1 MSVNRYCHSLQPPS
15 PLHPFHK
22 FWQWKVSSLGDSS
35 YRETLAVVRDGA
47 EKRQLEE
54 TSKRLSSALDQV
66 MEVIAILDAGNSAV
80 IYSNVNFSQIF
91 GDPSR
96 WAPGQKFQELF
107 ECQLLATALEQAR
120 TGKAWTGRSS
130 LKTQA
135 GKGITFE
142 GTVSPVRND
151 EGIVESVVVRLR
163 DITLEVEKDRHLR
176 QAQKMD
182 ALGALA
188 GGMAHDFNN
197 LIGAILNA
205 AELIEMQIEPD
216 NPIQRRLEFI
226 QQVGGRAKELSAQ
239 ILNFSRRTD
248 DTWIPFDLTCLV
260 TEVISLLETTLP
272 KNVEVRSNLARGI
285 RILGDPSQFHQVIM
299 NLGINASQAMQP
311 DGGVLSIHLQSAEAG
326 RRVGDQSFL
335 EPCVLLTIED
345 TGCGMDPHTLERIF
359 EPFFTTKGAGQGTGL
374 GLSVVYGIVHG
385 HGGSLQVAS
394 EPGRGSCFKI
404 RLPAH
409 LDAHQ
414 ALPEQT
420 ATPTAAPHLTN
431 RVFIT

>member
-1 MSVNRYCHSLQPPS
+1 
-15 PLHPFHK
+15 
-22 FWQWKVSSLGDSS
+22 
-35 YRETLAVVRDGA
+35 LAVVKDVA

-54 TSKRLSSALDQV
+54 TSKRLASALDQV
-66 MEVIAILDAGNSAV
+66 MEVIAILDAGNGSV

-91 GDPSR
+91 GDPSH
-96 WAPGQKFQELF
+96 WAPGQKFQGLF
-107 ECQLLATALEQAR
+107 ECQVLATALERAR
-120 TGKAWTGRSS
+120 TGEAWTGRSS
-130 LKTQA
+130 LKTHA

-142 GTVSPVRND
+142 GTVSPVRNG
-151 EGIVESVVVRLR
+151 EGLVESVVVRLR

-205 AELIEMQIEPD
+205 AELIEMQIETGS
-216 NPIQRRLEFI
+216 PIQKRLDFI
-226 QQVGGRAKELSAQ
+226 QKVGGRAKELSTQ

-248 DTWIPFDLTCLV
+248 DTWIPFDLTSLV

-272 KNVEVRSNLARGI
+272 RNVEVRSNLAKGI
-285 RILGDPSQFHQVIM
+285 RILGDPSQLHQVIM
-299 NLGINASQAMQP
+299 NLGINGSQAMQP
-311 DGGVLSIHLQSAEAG
+311 GGGVLSIHLQPAEAG

-335 EPCVLLTIED
+335 ESCVLLTIKD

-359 EPFFTTKGAGQGTGL
+359 EPFFTTKQAGQGTGL
-374 GLSVVYGIVHG
+374 GLSVVYGIVHS
-385 HGGSLQVAS
+385 HGGNLHVTS
-394 EPGRGSCFKI
+394 EPGRGSSFKI

-409 LDAHQ
+409 LDACKV
-414 ALPEQT
+414 PGERT
-420 ATPTAAPHLTN
+420 ATPNVAN
-431 RVFIT
+431 RFLMT

>member
-1 MSVNRYCHSLQPPS
+1 MVKDR
-15 PLHPFHK
+15 
-22 FWQWKVSSLGDSS
+22 
-35 YRETLAVVRDGA
+35 T

-66 MEVIAILDAGNSAV
+66 MEVIAILDAGNGAI

-91 GDPSR
+91 GDPSH
-96 WAPGQKFQELF
+96 WAPEQKFTDLF
-107 ECQLLATALEQAR
+107 ECRILASALDQAR
-120 TGKAWTGRSS
+120 SGKAWTGRSS
-130 LKTQA
+130 LKTYA
-135 GKGITFE
+135 GKPIAFE
-142 GTVSPVRND
+142 GTVSPVRNG
-151 EGIVESVVVRLR
+151 EGIVESLVVRFR

-197 LIGAILNA
+197 LIGAILHA

-216 NPIQRRLEFI
+216 SPIQRKLEII
-226 QQVGGRAKELSAQ
+226 QQVGGRARELSAQ

-248 DTWIPFDLTCLV
+248 DTWVPFDLTSLV

-272 KNVEVRSNLARGI
+272 KNVQVCCDLAKGV

-299 NLGINASQAMQP
+299 NLGINGSQAMQP
-311 DGGVLSIHLQSAEAG
+311 GGGVLSIELQPGEAG

-335 EPCVLLTIED
+335 EPCVLLTIKD
-345 TGCGMDPHTLERIF
+345 TGCGMDPQTLERIF
-359 EPFFTTKGAGQGTGL
+359 EPFFTTKKVGQGTGL

-385 HGGSLQVAS
+385 HGGNLHVAS
-394 EPGRGSCFKI
+394 EPGKGSAFKI
-404 RLPAH
+404 RLPAYQDTVVG
-409 LDAHQ
+409 LE
-414 ALPEQT
+414 EQSP
-420 ATPTAAPHLTN
+420 ASNVTN
-431 RVFIT
+431 LFLNI

>member
-1 MSVNRYCHSLQPPS
+1 
-15 PLHPFHK
+15 
-22 FWQWKVSSLGDSS
+22 
-35 YRETLAVVRDGA
+35 LAVVKDGA

-66 MEVIAILDAGNSAV
+66 MEVIAILDAGNGAV

-91 GDPSR
+91 GDPSH
-96 WAPGQKFQELF
+96 WVPTQKFQELF
-107 ECQLLATALEQAR
+107 ECQILAAALEQAR
-120 TGKAWTGRSS
+120 SGKAWTGRSS
-130 LKTQA
+130 LMTHT

-142 GTVSPVRND
+142 GTVSPVRNG

-205 AELIEMQIEPD
+205 AELIEVQIEPGS
-216 NPIQRRLEFI
+216 PIKKRLDFI

-248 DTWIPFDLTCLV
+248 DTWIAFDLTSLV
-260 TEVISLLETTLP
+260 TEVICLLETTLP
-272 KNVEVRSNLARGI
+272 KNVEVRSDLAKGI
-285 RILGDPSQFHQVIM
+285 RVLGDPSQFHQVIM
-299 NLGINASQAMQP
+299 NLGINGSQAMQP
-311 DGGVLSIHLQSAEAG
+311 DGGILSIRLQPAEAG
-326 RRVGDQSFL
+326 RRVGDQSYL

-359 EPFFTTKGAGQGTGL
+359 EPFFTTKAAGQGTGL

-385 HGGSLQVAS
+385 HGGNLQVTS
-394 EPGRGSCFKI
+394 EPGKGSSFKI

-409 LDAHQ
+409 KNAHQ
-414 ALPEQT
+414 GQDKRL
-420 ATPTAAPHLTN
+420 AASDLSSQ
-431 RVFIT
+431 FMIT